1 MPIGFFRVN
10 RIKPLEDGPR
20 WGGGGG
26 AFPFMG
32 VWVPP
37 PPPPIASPSM
47 RWLREGLLAA
57 ISMADM
63 PGRVGVPCALL
74 EGPP

>member
-26 AFPFMG
+26 ALPSMG
-32 VWVPP
+32 VDG
-37 PPPPIASPSM
+37 M